1 MLAAALPQHL
11 QRTGLRPSA
20 GAAVRHIR
28 KHQEPFLRITAQM
41 TIGIA
46 AIFAAICFGVAI
58 TGFSSLGSFADPVQA
73 ADAKGFAW
81 FWAFL
86 GAVGVVL
93 GASALWV
100 LRTQKDG
107 EDA

>member
-1 MLAAALPQHL
+1 MRAKRNVPTTTPSGPQHKVRAFYA
-11 QRTGLRPSA
+11 QRSSPVVA
-20 GAAVRHIR
+20 FVAV
-28 KHQEPFLRITAQM
+28 
-41 TIGIA
+41 GI
-46 AIFAAICFGVAI
+46 
-58 TGFSSLGSFADPVQA
+58 LGSFADPVQA

-86 GAVGVVL
+86 GTVAVVL
-93 GASALWV
+93 GASALWI